1 MGDNNPSSS
10 RQANG
15 KTVESYKPTAYE
27 DSAWRIVGEF
37 INQDYFE
44 PMQFQTATED
54 GLVIDPMFSN
64 YGGLEDAK
72 ASAVRVHA
80 PRGQQKFTPTK
91 KRGGSEVEPT
101 EVERLTQ
108 QHRKELEAAVAAAR
122 EQALEEGRK
131 AAESEVAERL
141 QTTENRYAEVLR
153 DISTQLN
160 ESLDGIENQAVTL
173 AVAISEKLVGAIVD
187 INPEYILS
195 IVRDALHL
203 AGAAQIKKVRVSPQ
217 DLEFFNLLQLN
228 KEFKEYDGSWVFE
241 ADDTIKAGC
250 ILESSAGE
258 VDYDL
263 DAAWQRIAEQVVKV
277 R

>member
-1 MGDNNPSSS
+1 MADNNSSS
-10 RQANG
+10 DQQANS
-15 KTVESYKPTAYE
+15 KTVESYKPTPYE

-37 INQDYFE
+37 ENQDYFE
-44 PMQFQTATED
+44 PMQFQTASED

-72 ASAVRVHA
+72 NSGVRVHA
-80 PRGQQKFTPTK
+80 PRGQQNFTPTK
-91 KRGGSEVEPT
+91 KRGVT
-101 EVERLTQ
+101 EVELTEVENMKQ
-108 QHRKELEAAVAAAR
+108 QHQRQLESAVASAR
-122 EQALEEGRK
+122 EQAFEEGK
-131 AAESEVAERL
+131 KTAEAEVAERM
-141 QTTENRYAEVLR
+141 QVTENRYAEVLR
-153 DISTQLN
+153 DISSQLN

-187 INPEYILS
+187 INPEYILA
-195 IVRDALHL
+195 IVRDALQL
-203 AGAAQIKKVRVSPQ
+203 AGAAQVKKVRVSPQ

-228 KEFKEYDGSWVFE
+228 KEFKEYDGTWKFE
-241 ADDTIKAGC
+241 ADETIKAGC
-250 ILESSAGE
+250 IVESSAGE